1 MGCDTNESE
10 QEAELG
16 LAIAMDEMTHG
27 NLKMEKSRLPSAI
40 FSYAM
45 VAKEGQRRVHRT
57 GAERLKAFQ
66 PHHILPLGP
75 STVGG
80 LCQWPKRCVESLMDA
95 NEIDLAGHPCR
106 PVVLF

>member
-10 QEAELG
+10 QEAELA

-45 VAKEGQRRVHRT
+45 LTRRRVHLT
-57 GAERLKAFQ
+57 GALRLKACQ